1 MSTRITQS
9 MLSRSVLSDIQD
21 VAERL
26 QRTRERLASGK
37 ELTRPS
43 DDPFRA
49 SRALAYRT
57 EVAENVQHQRSIRE
71 ANGWQT
77 VTDTALRSI
86 GDALLRVRELV
97 VQGANGSTA
106 AADRAVIA
114 REVETLLDGMKNDAN
129 AQYAGRYV
137 FSGTA
142 TLTAPY
148 TLTDDA
154 YHGDTQTIQREIGP
168 GMQVGVNVVGST
180 VVGDASSGV
189 IATLRQ
195 VVTDLQA
202 NDVAALSADI
212 GAIDT
217 VHAAVITARTEVGSR
232 ANRLEVAQGRLLEL
246 EEAIRG
252 LMSENED
259 ADMAKTYV
267 DASTQ
272 QAVYQSAL
280 RVGAN
285 IVQTSLLDF
294 LR

>member
-1 MSTRITQS
+1 

-21 VAERL
+21 VSAKLQHEREKL
-26 QRTRERLASGK
+26 SSGK
-37 ELTRPS
+37 DIVRPS

-49 SRALAYRT
+49 SRALAYRS
-57 EVAENVQHQRSIRE
+57 EVAENMQYQRAITE
-71 ANGWQT
+71 ADGWQT

-97 VQGANGSTA
+97 VQGANGSTSA
-106 AADRAVIA
+106 NDRQVIA
-114 REVETLLDGMKNDAN
+114 RELQTLIDGVKSDSN
-129 AQYAGRYV
+129 AVYAGRYV
-137 FSGTA
+137 FAGAA

-148 TLTDDA
+148 TTADDA
-154 YHGDTQTIQREIGP
+154 YHGDNGTVHREIGP
-168 GMQVGVNVVGST
+168 GVQLGVNVVGAA

-202 NDVAALSADI
+202 NNVGALSADLT
-212 GAIDT
+212 AVDAA
-217 VHAAVITARTEVGSR
+217 HDAVITARADVGTR
-232 ANRLEVAQGRLLEL
+232 VNRLDAAQARLSEL
-246 EEAIRG
+246 EEATRS

-267 DASTQ
+267 EVSTQ

-280 RVGAN
+280 RAGAN
-285 IVQTSLLDF
+285 IVQMSLLDF

>member
-1 MSTRITQS
+1 

-21 VAERL
+21 VATRL
-26 QRTRERLASGK
+26 QHTREKLASGK
-37 ELTRPS
+37 DIVRPS

-49 SRALAYRT
+49 SRALAYRS
-57 EVAENVQHQRSIRE
+57 EVAENMQYQRAIKE
-71 ANGWQT
+71 ADGWQT

-106 AADRAVIA
+106 ASDRLVIA
-114 REVETLLDGMKNDAN
+114 QEVQSLIDGVKSDGN
-129 AQYAGRYV
+129 AMYADRYV

-148 TLTDDA
+148 TTADDT
-154 YHGDTQTIQREIGP
+154 YHGDAGTVNREIGP
-168 GMQVGVNVVGST
+168 GVQLGVNVVGST
-180 VVGDASSGV
+180 VVGDSSTGI

-195 VVTDLQA
+195 VVTHLQA
-202 NDVAALSADI
+202 NDAAALSSDLSAVD
-212 GAIDT
+212 
-217 VHAAVITARTEVGSR
+217 AAHDGVITARADVGTR
-232 ANRLEVAQGRLLEL
+232 VNRLDAAQARLAEV
-246 EEAIRG
+246 EEATRS

-267 DASTQ
+267 EVSTQ

-280 RVGAN
+280 RAGAN
-285 IVQTSLLDF
+285 IVQMSLLDF